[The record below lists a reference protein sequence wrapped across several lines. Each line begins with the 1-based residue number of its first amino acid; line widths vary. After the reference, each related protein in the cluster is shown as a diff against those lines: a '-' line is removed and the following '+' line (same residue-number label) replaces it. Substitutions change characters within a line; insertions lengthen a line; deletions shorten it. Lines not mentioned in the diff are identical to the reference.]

1 MPNKH
6 FWEVKNKVNGN
17 AEILLYGN
25 IAEEKSWFGNEAS
38 PKQFADDLE
47 KLNGKD
53 VTVRIHS
60 RGGDVFAA
68 HAIHNLLASYKG
80 NVTVMIDGICA
91 SAASIVAVA
100 GNKIIMANNTLLMI
114 HDPMAGMNSYYNA
127 AELIKMAEALD
138 TIKTSIVAAYRK
150 KTNLSEDKLTTM
162 MSNETWMGPKEA
174 KSYGFIDEISGE
186 SAKAAL
192 NGNTLI
198 VNSIEF
204 DLNSFSHPEE
214 IKNKLDIKED
224 KKVSDKSK
232 FAELLNTFG
241 LKFIEDEQKPTEQVQ
256 NAAVVA
262 ATPVSPAATA
272 VDKQTII
279 AEERNRIEELDA
291 AAKDGNES
299 VVAIINAAKKSGQ
312 SLKDIEPY
320 VNAVKDVKPTNAAQD
335 LVKNLVTDNQKSGV
349 NQVASSPSGG
359 STEAEQEIA
368 MQNNMAKV
376 IDKKLGFEVKK

>member
-1 MPNKH
+1 MPNKQ
-6 FWEVKNKVNGN
+6 FWKVENKVNGD

-150 KTNLSEDKLTTM
+150 KTKLSEDKLTTM

-174 KSYGFIDEISGE
+174 KTFGFIDEISGE
-186 SAKAAL
+186 TAKATL

-204 DLNSFSHPEE
+204 DLDGFDHPEE
-214 IKNKLDIKED
+214 ITNKLNFKED
-224 KKVSDKSK
+224 KKVSEKSK
-232 FAELLNTFG
+232 FAELLNSLG
-241 LKFIEDEQKPTEQVQ
+241 LKFADDDQKPAEPVK
-256 NAAVVA
+256 NVA
-262 ATPVSPAATA
+262 EVSTLTAATA
-272 VDKQTII
+272 VDKQAII
-279 AEERNRIEELDA
+279 AEERKRIEELDA
-291 AAKDGNES
+291 VAKDGNES
-299 VVAIINAAKKSGQ
+299 VVAIINEAKKSGQ
-312 SLKDIEPY
+312 TLKEVEPY
-320 VNAVKDVKPTNAAQD
+320 INAVKDVKPTNAAQD
-335 LVKNLVTDNQKSGV
+335 LVKNLVNDNKKSGV
-349 NQVASSPSGG
+349 ENVASGASGG
-359 STEAEQEIA
+359 GSEAEQEIA
-368 MQNNMAKV
+368 LQNNMAKV
-376 IDKKLGFEVKK
+376 IDKKLGFEVKQ